1 MLWDTH
7 FIFIRKEVFKIK
19 KFLTCSISIIIS
31 FITKINLVYF
41 GLILLN
47 LIDYITG
54 ITASLYKGT
63 KISSK
68 RSIRGIYKKVG
79 HWLLVL
85 TGIVIDIF
93 TIKYLNITLPYNLSL
108 GGCISVWLSIN
119 EIISILENYCKIS
132 DNKLPNFLRRFID
145 ENKGEKQ

>member
-1 MLWDTH
+1 M
-7 FIFIRKEVFKIK
+7 
-19 KFLTCSISIIIS
+19 IIA
-31 FITKINLVYF
+31 FITKINYVYF

-47 LIDYITG
+47 LLDYITG
-54 ITASLYKGT
+54 IIASLYKGN

-68 RSIRGIYKKVG
+68 KSIKGIYKKIG

-93 TIKYLNITLPYNLSL
+93 TINYLNIELPYNLTL
-108 GGCISVWLSIN
+108 GGCIAVWLSIN